1 MQKTKKIHH
10 KSNTTHGKKRKVRT
24 IKHPKKNI
32 RGGSYLDESAKI
44 TEQNQANQANQANQE
59 SENNT
64 TSTSSWRNMFS
75 GSNKHPF
82 TNLNFNSQPT
92 VNNPPAKI
100 TEQNQANQESE
111 NNTTSTS
118 SWRNMFSGSNK
129 HPFTNLNFNSQP
141 TVNNPPAD
149 IVPEGI
155 VRDRVENYAFNN
167 NNNKT
172 TNRPESVGSDLTTNS
187 LRGSTQDVLAAN
199 RLSEGPGGGPVGEK
213 RFFPGQLKRENA
225 FRGNI
230 GENDDV
236 AEPDPNATGN
246 VVEASG
252 QGAESLLT
260 TNSEGDLRS
269 PEEFAQ
275 GSRPPL
281 GVSDPLP
288 MLPPGF
294 RTTVDEQSGRLIYHN
309 DNNSTAS
316 WDPPTVD
323 NIVPELGTIYIV
335 RYRNSNGAI
344 SEKEVFKH
352 IDTNP
357 GNYTRYIFDDNN
369 IPRECNLG
377 IYDIG
382 VEIKKKYE
390 PKCEEISLE
399 PLGKVR

>member
-1 MQKTKKIHH
+1 M
-10 KSNTTHGKKRKVRT
+10 
-24 IKHPKKNI
+24 
-32 RGGSYLDESAKI
+32 
-44 TEQNQANQANQANQE
+44 
-59 SENNT
+59 
-64 TSTSSWRNMFS
+64 
-75 GSNKHPF
+75 
-82 TNLNFNSQPT
+82 
-92 VNNPPAKI
+92 
-100 TEQNQANQESE
+100 
-111 NNTTSTS
+111 
-118 SWRNMFSGSNK
+118 
-129 HPFTNLNFNSQP
+129 
-141 TVNNPPAD
+141 
-149 IVPEGI
+149 
-155 VRDRVENYAFNN
+155 
-167 NNNKT
+167 
-172 TNRPESVGSDLTTNS
+172 TTNS

-225 FRGNI
+225 FSGNIGENDDVAEPDPNATGNVVEASGQGAESLLTTNSEGPGGGPVGEKRFFPGQLKRENAFSGNI

>member
-10 KSNTTHGKKRKVRT
+10 KSNTKHGKKRKVRT

-32 RGGSYLDESAKI
+32 HGGSYLDESGKI
-44 TEQNQANQANQANQE
+44 NEQNQQNQE
-59 SENNT
+59 SKNNN

-75 GSNKHPF
+75 GENKHPF

-92 VNNPPAKI
+92 VNNP
-100 TEQNQANQESE
+100 TE
-111 NNTTSTS
+111 
-118 SWRNMFSGSNK
+118 G
-129 HPFTNLNFNSQP
+129 
-141 TVNNPPAD
+141 

-155 VRDRVENYAFNN
+155 VKDRVENYENYVS

-172 TNRPESVGSDLTTNS
+172 TNRPESVGSELTTNS
-187 LRGSTQDVLAAN
+187 LRGPTQAILAAN
-199 RLSEGPGGGPVGEK
+199 RLSEGPQNPDQNGTWTETGNNSLRGPTQAILATNHLSDPPGGGPVGPK
-213 RFFPGQLKRENA
+213 QFFPGQLKRDNA

-316 WDPPTVD
+316 WYPPTVD

-335 RYRNSNGAI
+335 RYRNNNGAI

-352 IDTNP
+352 INNNP

-399 PLGKVR
+399 PLGNVR